1 MRVNFK
7 ILLICMWP
15 KCTKMRVKFQV
26 RVKLKGGLNLRGYGI
41 YCNQILIRKIQ
52 RKWRKIFKVIDH
64 NNWPLLETKK
74 FHSVMII
81 YDDDIQMIW
90 RLFCNLFVKKVN
102 LISEISKFHNFVYLS
117 REPCIYEYQSPSLK
131 KWQKMSVA
139 KKIFTSSN

>member
-1 MRVNFK
+1 MNYF
-7 ILLICMWP
+7 LQF
-15 KCTKMRVKFQV
+15 T
-26 RVKLKGGLNLRGYGI
+26 LKYI
-41 YCNQILIRKIQ
+41 YYNQILMRKIQ
-52 RKWRKIFKVIDH
+52 RKWRKIFEVIDH

-102 LISEISKFHNFVYLS
+102 LISEISKFHSFVYLS

-131 KWQKMSVA
+131 KWQKMSVG
-139 KKIFTSSN
+139 KNKFTSYYISVQLLFFSFAKFFDDGKK

>member
-1 MRVNFK
+1 MNYF
-7 ILLICMWP
+7 LQF
-15 KCTKMRVKFQV
+15 T
-26 RVKLKGGLNLRGYGI
+26 LKYI
-41 YCNQILIRKIQ
+41 YNQILMRKIQ
-52 RKWRKIFKVIDH
+52 RKWRKIFEVIDH

-102 LISEISKFHNFVYLS
+102 LISEISKFHSFVYLS

-131 KWQKMSVA
+131 KMTKNVCCKKNHFILYFRPIAFLYFCQIFWWW
-139 KKIFTSSN
+139 KKIEKK